1 MRSVLPRRSF
11 PAILFVASGSV
22 YAWLV
27 PLAPGYGDA
36 AEVGAAAQGLGVPH
50 PTGFPLD
57 VLLLRL
63 GAYLPL
69 GSISFR
75 QNLVVGLISAL
86 CLATLAELS
95 RRVARRLGADAAS
108 AAVGGVLS
116 AVALGSWATFLGT
129 GLSVEVYSTALALV
143 LLAGLESSRTRPRLA
158 VLAALIGL
166 SLAAHVS
173 ARVGLAPLGLI
184 VLLGRG
190 RRRLGSR
197 FLVAALMIV
206 VLGALVVYLPLAASA
221 NPPLAWGD
229 PQTLGRLW
237 GHLSAERIRS
247 AYHGAMWSVDG
258 AALGRLLAQLAELGL
273 FAIPAVIGL
282 RALLRSRRG
291 AGLLLSSVF
300 ALDLAYASFSN
311 PMGIVD
317 RQVGHLAG
325 ACLCFAAGLGV
336 AELLGRLAPER
347 VARKVGLVFVALLAV
362 LAVLAAPQTLAQD
375 GNAESE
381 LLGSGGS
388 LVQLPPR
395 AVFVCHSDDA
405 CAGAFFA
412 RYAEGSRP
420 DLSVVAAQHLW
431 EPVERRRLGAG
442 FREFGDLAGVRP
454 SSGSDRAELAARV
467 LASLA
472 AATTRPVFFEAAPD
486 GAPANAFVA
495 CEIAP
500 FLCRAGGPRV
510 AFPPE
515 RALSSLDR
523 MLAARLGRQSPVQP
537 LARGAYARA
546 AGSVGKGLLAAGAP
560 MLASLAFER
569 AVALDPTRAAGFT
582 NLGVARASAGDMA
595 GALQATAQALR
606 LDPAHSLAWL
616 NRARFQAAS
625 GQMEAARES
634 LRAAERAGVWDRR
647 FDVLASELARAQ

>member
-347 VARKVGLVFVALLAV
+347 VARKVGLVFVALLAG

-420 DLSVVAAQHLW
+420 DLSVVAA
-431 EPVERRRLGAG
+431 
-442 FREFGDLAGVRP
+442 
-454 SSGSDRAELAARV
+454 
-467 LASLA
+467 
-472 AATTRPVFFEAAPD
+472 
-486 GAPANAFVA
+486 
-495 CEIAP
+495 
-500 FLCRAGGPRV
+500 
-510 AFPPE
+510 
-515 RALSSLDR
+515 
-523 MLAARLGRQSPVQP
+523 
-537 LARGAYARA
+537 
-546 AGSVGKGLLAAGAP
+546 
-560 MLASLAFER
+560 
-569 AVALDPTRAAGFT
+569 
-582 NLGVARASAGDMA
+582 
-595 GALQATAQALR
+595 
-606 LDPAHSLAWL
+606 
-616 NRARFQAAS
+616 
-625 GQMEAARES
+625 
-634 LRAAERAGVWDRR
+634 
-647 FDVLASELARAQ
+647 